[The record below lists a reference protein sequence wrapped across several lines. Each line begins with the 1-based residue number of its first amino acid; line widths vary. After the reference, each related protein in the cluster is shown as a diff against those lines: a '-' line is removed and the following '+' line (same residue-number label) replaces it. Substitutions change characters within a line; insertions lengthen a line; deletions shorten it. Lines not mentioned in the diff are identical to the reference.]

1 LTEEKNDIFLWF
13 MKKCV
18 YLQNIKN
25 NERYKQ
31 YINNQHTKNIMKK
44 VIALMSIVGLLTF
57 ANFNDVK
64 AQDVAAAE
72 ATEQVTAT
80 DEAAATVAEAE
91 EAPVEETVA
100 ENDDTKSFHQMLKEK
115 YIQGGAGWM
124 TPVLLCLIFGMAL
137 IIERILYLNMATTNV
152 KNLLDGIEENAKKG
166 DWKGAR
172 ELCANTRGPV
182 ASIFVQGLDR
192 IDQGLD
198 NVEKAVTSYGG
209 VQMARL
215 ENNLTWIAL
224 FIALAP
230 SFGFLGTVVGMV
242 QAFDDIE
249 TAGDISPTV
258 VAGGMKVALLTTI
271 FGLITAIILQI
282 FYNYIL
288 TKIESLVDQMEDGSI
303 SFMDILVK
311 YHK

>member
-1 LTEEKNDIFLWF
+1 
-13 MKKCV
+13 
-18 YLQNIKN
+18 
-25 NERYKQ
+25 
-31 YINNQHTKNIMKK
+31 MKK
-44 VIALMSIVGLLTF
+44 VFALMSIVGLLTF
-57 ANFNDVK
+57 ANFNSVM
-64 AQDVAAAE
+64 AQDAPAAE
-72 ATEQVTAT
+72 ATEQVAE
-80 DEAAATVAEAE
+80 EAAAVAEDI
-91 EAPVEETVA
+91 APVEEA
-100 ENDDTKSFHQMLKEK
+100 AAAAADETKSFHQVLKEK

-137 IIERILYLNMATTNV
+137 VIERILYLNMATTNV
-152 KNLLDGIEENAKKG
+152 KKLLNGIEDNVKSGNYEAAK
-166 DWKGAR
+166 
-172 ELCANTRGPV
+172 ELCRNTRGPV
-182 ASIFVQGLDR
+182 ASIFYQGLDR
-192 IDQGLD
+192 MDQGLE

-215 ENNLTWIAL
+215 ENNLTWIGL

-249 TAGDISPTV
+249 VAGDISPTV

-271 FGLITAIILQI
+271 FGLIVAIILQI

>member
-1 LTEEKNDIFLWF
+1 
-13 MKKCV
+13 
-18 YLQNIKN
+18 
-25 NERYKQ
+25 
-31 YINNQHTKNIMKK
+31 MKK
-44 VIALMSIVGLLTF
+44 VFALMSIVGLLTF
-57 ANFNDVK
+57 ANFNNVM
-64 AQDVAAAE
+64 AQDEAAAAE
-72 ATEQVTAT
+72 ATEQVAAI
-80 DEAAATVAEAE
+80 DEAPAADAVEAEA
-91 EAPVEETVA
+91 AEETVA
-100 ENDDTKSFHQMLKEK
+100 AAPADETKSFHQGLKEK

-152 KNLLDGIEENAKKG
+152 KKLLDGIEENAKKG

-215 ENNLTWIAL
+215 ENNMTWIGL

>member
-1 LTEEKNDIFLWF
+1 
-13 MKKCV
+13 
-18 YLQNIKN
+18 
-25 NERYKQ
+25 
-31 YINNQHTKNIMKK
+31 MKK

-57 ANFNDVK
+57 ANFNQVM
-64 AQDVAAAE
+64 AQDAAPAE
-72 ATEQVTAT
+72 GTEQVAAT
-80 DEAAATVAEAE
+80 DEAAAPDAVAAEAE
-91 EAPVEETVA
+91 EVEETAAVD
-100 ENDDTKSFHQMLKEK
+100 EEQTRSFHQMLKEK

-152 KNLLDGIEENAKKG
+152 QKLLDGIEENAKNG
-166 DWKGAR
+166 NWEGAR

-192 IDQGLD
+192 MDQGLD

-215 ENNLTWIAL
+215 ENNLTWIGL

-249 TAGDISPTV
+249 SAGDISPTV

-288 TKIESLVDQMEDGSI
+288 TKIESLVDQMENGSI

>member
-1 LTEEKNDIFLWF
+1 
-13 MKKCV
+13 
-18 YLQNIKN
+18 
-25 NERYKQ
+25 
-31 YINNQHTKNIMKK
+31 MKK

-57 ANFNDVK
+57 TNLNGVM
-64 AQDVAAAE
+64 AQDQAAATDQP
-72 ATEQVTAT
+72 ATEQVEQTT
-80 DEAAATVAEAE
+80 DSAVAEAPAVAE
-91 EAPVEETVA
+91 PETAPVAAPEEH
-100 ENDDTKSFHQMLKEK
+100 KSFHQVLKEK

-137 IIERILYLNMATTNV
+137 VIERILYLNMATTNV
-152 KNLLDGIEENAKKG
+152 QKLLEGIEEKVQKG
-166 DWKGAR
+166 DYNGAK
-172 ELCANTRGPV
+172 ELCRDTRGPV
-182 ASIFVQGLDR
+182 ASILYQGLDR
-192 IDQGLD
+192 IDEGLD

-215 ENNLTWIAL
+215 ENNMTWIGL

-249 TAGDISPTV
+249 VAGDISPTV

-271 FGLITAIILQI
+271 FGLIAAIILQI

-288 TKIESLVDQMEDGSI
+288 TKIESLVAQMEDGSI
-303 SFMDILVK
+303 TFMDILVK
-311 YHK
+311 NKK

>member
-1 LTEEKNDIFLWF
+1 
-13 MKKCV
+13 
-18 YLQNIKN
+18 
-25 NERYKQ
+25 
-31 YINNQHTKNIMKK
+31 MKK
-44 VIALMSIVGLLTF
+44 VFALMSIVGLLTF
-57 ANFNDVK
+57 ANFNNVM
-64 AQDVAAAE
+64 AQDATPAEGTEQVAANEEAPAADAAVAEPAAEEKTVAAAP
-72 ATEQVTAT
+72 A
-80 DEAAATVAEAE
+80 
-91 EAPVEETVA
+91 
-100 ENDDTKSFHQMLKEK
+100 DDTKSFHQMLKEK

-152 KNLLDGIEENAKKG
+152 KKLLDGIEENAKKG

-215 ENNLTWIAL
+215 ENNMTWIGL

>member
-1 LTEEKNDIFLWF
+1 
-13 MKKCV
+13 
-18 YLQNIKN
+18 
-25 NERYKQ
+25 
-31 YINNQHTKNIMKK
+31 MKK

-64 AQDVAAAE
+64 AQDQPAAE
-72 ATEQVTAT
+72 ATEQVTDSA
-80 DEAAATVAEAE
+80 DQAVAEEA
-91 EAPVEETVA
+91 APVEEAVVA
-100 ENDDTKSFHQMLKEK
+100 PADDTKSFHQVLKEK

-137 IIERILYLNMATTNV
+137 VIERILYLNMATTNV
-152 KNLLDGIEENAKKG
+152 KKLLGGIEDNMKSG
-166 DWKGAR
+166 NVQGAL
-172 ELCANTRGPV
+172 ELCQNTRGPV
-182 ASIFVQGLDR
+182 ASIFTQGLMR
-192 IDQGLD
+192 IDQGLE

-215 ENNLTWIAL
+215 ENNLTWIGL

-249 TAGDISPTV
+249 VAGDISPTV

-271 FGLITAIILQI
+271 FGLIVAIILQI

>member
-1 LTEEKNDIFLWF
+1 
-13 MKKCV
+13 
-18 YLQNIKN
+18 
-25 NERYKQ
+25 
-31 YINNQHTKNIMKK
+31 MKK

-57 ANFNDVK
+57 TNLNGVM
-64 AQDVAAAE
+64 AQDQAAATDQP
-72 ATEQVTAT
+72 ATEQVEQTT
-80 DEAAATVAEAE
+80 DSAVAEAPAVAE
-91 EAPVEETVA
+91 PETAPVAAPEEH
-100 ENDDTKSFHQMLKEK
+100 KSFHQVLKEK

-137 IIERILYLNMATTNV
+137 VIERILYLNMATTNV
-152 KNLLDGIEENAKKG
+152 QKLLEGIEEKVQKG
-166 DWKGAR
+166 DYNGAK
-172 ELCANTRGPV
+172 ELCRDTRGPV
-182 ASIFVQGLDR
+182 ASIFYQGLDR
-192 IDQGLD
+192 IDEGLD

-215 ENNLTWIAL
+215 ENNMTWIGL

-249 TAGDISPTV
+249 VAGDISPTV

-271 FGLITAIILQI
+271 FGLIAAIILQI

-288 TKIESLVDQMEDGSI
+288 TKIESLVAQMEDGSI
-303 SFMDILVK
+303 TFMDILVK
-311 YHK
+311 NKK

>member
-1 LTEEKNDIFLWF
+1 
-13 MKKCV
+13 
-18 YLQNIKN
+18 
-25 NERYKQ
+25 
-31 YINNQHTKNIMKK
+31 MKK
-44 VIALMSIVGLLTF
+44 VIALMSIAGLLTF
-57 ANFNDVK
+57 ANFNPVM
-64 AQDVAAAE
+64 AQQDETAQ
-72 ATEQVTAT
+72 TEQVAASDENAT
-80 DEAAATVAEAE
+80 EAAVAEA
-91 EAPVEETVA
+91 APAEETA
-100 ENDDTKSFHQMLKEK
+100 AASDETSKSFHQMLKEK

-152 KNLLDGIEENAKKG
+152 KKLLDGIEDNVKSGNYEGAK
-166 DWKGAR
+166 
-172 ELCANTRGPV
+172 ELCRNTRGPV
-182 ASIFVQGLDR
+182 ASIFYQGLDR
-192 IDQGLD
+192 VNQGLD

-215 ENNLTWIAL
+215 ENNLTWIGL

>member
-1 LTEEKNDIFLWF
+1 
-13 MKKCV
+13 
-18 YLQNIKN
+18 
-25 NERYKQ
+25 
-31 YINNQHTKNIMKK
+31 MKK
-44 VIALMSIVGLLTF
+44 VFALMSIIGLLTF
-57 ANFNDVK
+57 TNLNGVM
-64 AQDVAAAE
+64 AQDNAAQAAE
-72 ATEQVTAT
+72 PATEQVDQQTA
-80 DEAAATVAEAE
+80 DSAIAEAPVAEEPETVA
-91 EAPVEETVA
+91 APVEET
-100 ENDDTKSFHQMLKEK
+100 KSFHQVLKEK

-137 IIERILYLNMATTNV
+137 VIERILYLNMATTNV
-152 KNLLDGIEENAKKG
+152 QKLLEGIEGYVQKG
-166 DWKGAR
+166 DYNGAK
-172 ELCANTRGPV
+172 ELCRDTRGPV
-182 ASIFVQGLDR
+182 ASIFYQGLDR
-192 IDQGLD
+192 VNEGLD

-215 ENNLTWIAL
+215 ENNMTWIAL

-249 TAGDISPTV
+249 VAGDISPTV

-271 FGLITAIILQI
+271 FGLIVAIILQI

-288 TKIESLVDQMEDGSI
+288 TKIESLVAQMEDGSI

-311 YHK
+311 NKK